1 MSVKIP
7 PKVSSKVSSGNTRK
21 KIGMPKAVKK
31 NFTTADWNG
40 DNEGEKVI
48 IYGESGMGKSTLSAM
63 APTPV
68 FIGLDDGGRKL
79 LHPKTGKPLKF
90 VQGIEGYGDVRA
102 ALQQPDLFD
111 DYETVVIDTAT
122 ELQDIAI
129 PWMLD
134 NISGP
139 KGSTAKNIV
148 DYGYNK
154 GWSHLYDVMKYI
166 LNDCDTLIKRGKNVI
181 IVCQSYPIK
190 VANPGGDDFLCEAP
204 HLYAGTPSIEAL
216 YRSWAD
222 HILRIA
228 YIDTRVKDKKASSA
242 NNRGIFFSP
251 EVYYRAKSRTL
262 DRKLEVGTVV
272 SFESKQDDSIWQYMF
287 GEAGGVE

>member
-1 MSVKIP
+1 MATPIPKP
-7 PKVSSKVSSGNTRK
+7 PK
-21 KIGMPKAVKK
+21 KITSAITKPKIAPPKPVKK
-31 NFTTADWNG
+31 VFTTEAWNG
-40 DNEGEKVI
+40 DNEGEKII
-48 IYGESGMGKSTLSAM
+48 IYGESGMGKTTLSAM
-63 APTPV
+63 APNPV
-68 FIGLDDGGRKL
+68 YIGLDDGGRKL
-79 LHPKTGKPLKF
+79 VHPKTGELLNRIPD
-90 VQGIEGYGDVRA
+90 IDNYGDVRA
-102 ALQQPDLFD
+102 ALQQLELFD
-111 DYETVVIDTAT
+111 NFDTVVIDTVT
-122 ELQDIAI
+122 ELQDIAV

-134 NISGP
+134 HISGP
-139 KGSTAKNIV
+139 KGSVAKNIV

-181 IVCQSYPIK
+181 LVAQSYPIK

-228 YIDTRVKDKKASSA
+228 YVDTKVKDKKASSA
-242 NNRGIFFSP
+242 NVRGIFTAP

-262 DRKLEVGTVV
+262 ARVLEDSVV
-272 SFESKQDDSIWQYMF
+272 SFESADDDSIWSFMF
-287 GEAGGVE
+287 GGVK